1 MFYKIVS
8 GICPNYLRTLLPPK
22 QPSYNLAKTDRFR
35 NIRART
41 EYFENSFF
49 PFCVKAWNQQLGED
63 LKSASSI
70 SSFKNGLLA
79 FIRPKMNS
87 VYNIHDPHGL
97 KLLTRLRVNF
107 SHLREHKF
115 RHNFRDTIN
124 PLCSC
129 GLEVENNNH
138 YLLRCPFFSQERKVL
153 LDSISVVVG
162 AISHLPDEKLTD
174 LLLYGKDSLT
184 SYQNAFVLRST
195 ILFLKASG
203 RFDVPLL

>member
-1 MFYKIVS
+1 M
-8 GICPNYLRTLLPPK
+8 
-22 QPSYNLAKTDRFR
+22 
-35 NIRART
+35 
-41 EYFENSFF
+41 
-49 PFCVKAWNQQLGED
+49 
-63 LKSASSI
+63 
-70 SSFKNGLLA
+70 
-79 FIRPKMNS
+79 
-87 VYNIHDPHGL
+87 
-97 KLLTRLRVNF
+97 LTRLRVNF

-138 YLLRCPFFSQERKVL
+138 YLLRCPFFIQERKLL
-153 LDSISVVVG
+153 LDSVSGVVG

-195 ILFLKASG
+195 ILFLKSSG